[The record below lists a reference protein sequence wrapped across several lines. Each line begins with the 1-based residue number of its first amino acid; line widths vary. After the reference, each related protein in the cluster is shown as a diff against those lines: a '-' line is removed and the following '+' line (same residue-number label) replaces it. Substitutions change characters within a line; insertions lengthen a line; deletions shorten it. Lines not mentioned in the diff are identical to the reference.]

1 MQTELVDMKLFQY
14 LSNNK
19 HTHILIQFNLCC
31 FFFPFLFLKLKMYLI
46 MLWSSKPYTKEEQ
59 AGMQIMTK
67 SFL

>member
-31 FFFPFLFLKLKMYLI
+31 FFF
-46 MLWSSKPYTKEEQ
+46 
-59 AGMQIMTK
+59 
-67 SFL
+67 SFFIFKTQNVSHNVMVK